1 MAYRDF
7 ARRVFSVFRDPAPT
21 TAKVPPGR
29 YLLVYDD
36 GCGFC
41 TTAARWLKRRAHT
54 DVELV
59 GLSELDASR
68 TILDTLA
75 ERQLWSSAHFVTPA
89 GREYHG
95 GEAITRALRVTR
107 YCVLGRGLDLP
118 GLRWVRAAGYR
129 LVSKYRGRL
138 WWLGKARA

>member
-1 MAYRDF
+1 
-7 ARRVFSVFRDPAPT
+7 VFRDPAPT

-41 TTAARWLKRRAHT
+41 TVAARWLRRRAHT

-75 ERQLWSSAHFVTPA
+75 ERQLWSSAHIVTPA

-95 GEAITRALRVTR
+95 GEAITRALRFTR
-107 YCVLGRGLDLP
+107 YSVVGRALDLP
-118 GLRWVRAAGYR
+118 GLRWLRAAGYL
-129 LVSKYRGRL
+129 LVATNRRHL
-138 WWLGKARA
+138 RWFGKARA